1 MYIEATK
8 LTIIHIIY
16 SKTSIIMKLAEVIVA
31 AFFCVAAVVIFVL
44 VITVSVME
52 LVNEYRAKREKEK
65 QPAQEAA

>member
-1 MYIEATK
+1 
-8 LTIIHIIY
+8 
-16 SKTSIIMKLAEVIVA
+16 MKLAEVIVA